1 MILKAN
7 YKTALLGGLAIG
19 LVPAWL
25 VSILVSM
32 FPALKPEELEAVADF
47 MSGDFGIIQLIFF
60 VMVVFIIPPLEEL
73 VFRSWLWKLLR
84 WKLSSYWTWVIVSL
98 LFAAIHMEPVHV
110 LGLLPFSFF
119 VGWLRRETDK
129 LGPSI
134 LAHMANNAVAC
145 ALMVV

>member
-119 VGWLRRETDK
+119 VGWLRRETGK

>member
-1 MILKAN
+1 M
-7 YKTALLGGLAIG
+7 
-19 LVPAWL
+19 
-25 VSILVSM
+25 
-32 FPALKPEELEAVADF
+32 ADF

-119 VGWLRRETDK
+119 VGWLRRETGK